1 MEYRIYVNISYIF
14 FMKLFFS
21 FVSVTMILTSR
32 YTHILYVIYIIT
44 QDLSWTR
51 AELFTAISEVEP
63 LLETHKRIIDDLD
76 DYIAKEEKRLA
87 VLKK

>member
-1 MEYRIYVNISYIF
+1 MVPRINILCLLCIV
-14 FMKLFFS
+14 L
-21 FVSVTMILTSR
+21 VTNLRTW
-32 YTHILYVIYIIT
+32 T
-44 QDLSWTR
+44 Q

-76 DYIAKEEKRLA
+76 HYIDKEEERLQ